1 MLTKQRQALRAEAQ
15 DLEAR
20 LDRIQRKSDLGTV
33 TEAEEAEVPH
43 LAAEAKALN
52 DRAHRLFDQEARD
65 DIRETFEAIHP
76 TPADQQHPGKA
87 RVGLNPGSSSAPAG
101 LRWADGKSWGDHLIA
116 QHSDGLRF
124 KTLAPVGAIVTP
136 LPAPSVVPLGAP
148 TMHLRQLIPTEPAT
162 PAYSYLQQTVRTDA
176 AAPVAPGTAKPV
188 SDFQTQRIGGFAQ
201 VVATLSNPVD
211 RFVLQDAPNLR
222 DFLNSELSYAV
233 EVGMEDAI
241 LNGPSAGLIVGF
253 LNTSGLL
260 VQAFATDMVMTLANA
275 ISLVERTGVPV
286 TGIVMNY
293 QDWLTLTLIKDQY
306 GRYLVGEGA
315 PVETTAQRVWGRPV
329 VLSVKMPASKALV
342 GDFEGSSK
350 LFVAD
355 GGQTV
360 IQWTEAAIAAQ
371 GPPVVTAF
379 AMNELVFR
387 AETRLNLGVL
397 RPAGF
402 CIATLA

>member
-1 MLTKQRQALRAEAQ
+1 
-15 DLEAR
+15 
-20 LDRIQRKSDLGTV
+20 
-33 TEAEEAEVPH
+33 
-43 LAAEAKALN
+43 
-52 DRAHRLFDQEARD
+52 
-65 DIRETFEAIHP
+65 
-76 TPADQQHPGKA
+76 
-87 RVGLNPGSSSAPAG
+87 
-101 LRWADGKSWGDHLIA
+101 
-116 QHSDGLRF
+116 
-124 KTLAPVGAIVTP
+124 
-136 LPAPSVVPLGAP
+136 
-148 TMHLRQLIPTEPAT
+148 
-162 PAYSYLQQTVRTDA
+162 
-176 AAPVAPGTAKPV
+176 
-188 SDFQTQRIGGFAQ
+188 
-201 VVATLSNPVD
+201 
-211 RFVLQDAPNLR
+211 
-222 DFLNSELSYAV
+222 
-233 EVGMEDAI
+233 
-241 LNGPSAGLIVGF
+241 
-253 LNTSGLL
+253 
-260 VQAFATDMVMTLANA
+260 
-275 ISLVERTGVPV
+275 
-286 TGIVMNY
+286 MNY